1 MTDANWEV
9 MQRSEEEDSRKN
21 ETLDTRPL
29 TQEMLGVLEEYHKNQ
44 MAGMKWAMGKE
55 VVYEMREV
63 ARAKLM

>member
-9 MQRSEEEDSRKN
+9 MQKSEEEDSRKN

-44 MAGMKWAMGKE
+44 MAGMK
-55 VVYEMREV
+55 
-63 ARAKLM
+63 